1 MKGFHEDFQ
10 SDHADQLDLRTQ
22 DFDWDEVFRRVDGLK
37 DSLSE
42 SDYDRLGT
50 ALDEI
55 FRWVIGDPKTPK
67 ESERKIGLRF
77 IGLAWC
83 LRPDFFDGS
92 PSLTEIARRIDRNK
106 VTLSVHSAD
115 AHRKFGIKNRGQS
128 HGSNFKKTL
137 AAQATTKK
145 GKAPCPMK

>member
-1 MKGFHEDFQ
+1 MNGEFHEDFQ
-10 SDHADQLDLRTQ
+10 SDHADALDLRTQ

-37 DSLSE
+37 ESLSE

-55 FRWVIGDPKTPK
+55 FRWVIGDPQTPQG
-67 ESERKIGLRF
+67 SERRIGMRF

-92 PSLTEIARRIDRNK
+92 PALSEIARRMKENK
-106 VTLSVHSAD
+106 VTLSIHSAD
-115 AHRKFGIKNRGQS
+115 AHRKFGIKNRAQS
-128 HGSNFKKTL
+128 HGSNWRPTL
-137 AAQATTKK
+137 AEKPTKK
-145 GKAPCPMK
+145 GNAPCPK